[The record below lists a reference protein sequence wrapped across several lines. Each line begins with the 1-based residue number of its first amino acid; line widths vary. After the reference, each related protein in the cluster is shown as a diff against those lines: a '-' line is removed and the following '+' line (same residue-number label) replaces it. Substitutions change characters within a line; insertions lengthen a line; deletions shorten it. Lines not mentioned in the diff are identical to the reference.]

1 MGSPLGSALAN
12 FLMGSNEQE
21 WVESDHGRL
30 AKFCRR
36 YIDKIFCLFE
46 NEHQAEFLW
55 FCKPSTPDFK
65 LHNRK

>member
-1 MGSPLGSALAN
+1 MGSPLGPALAN

-46 NEHQAEFLW
+46 NEHQAEFL
-55 FCKPSTPDFK
+55 
-65 LHNRK
+65 